1 MKRNFALARIE
12 RNKKEISQIYNLS
25 STNDDSVN
33 KNFTNFATT
42 RHVVNCEW
50 LRKNSQPI
58 FVKGYKKFS
67 HSIYFIYIYRERE
80 RERDELVKWFAN
92 KFKLVRQKTNV

>member
-25 STNDDSVN
+25 STNNDSVT

-42 RHVVNCEW
+42 RHVVSCEW
-50 LRKNSQPI
+50 
-58 FVKGYKKFS
+58 
-67 HSIYFIYIYRERE
+67 
-80 RERDELVKWFAN
+80 
-92 KFKLVRQKTNV
+92 